1 MTLVVSLAQLV
12 SPSVALLA
20 ELVFK
25 LRLGNLIPRYVG
37 LSVHSSL
44 LGFYPETW
52 QVCKLSINLLTLAGL
67 STNISVDKPAN
78 LCRCMVKS

>member
-1 MTLVVSLAQLV
+1 MPFIIYYPLTLY
-12 SPSVALLA
+12 
-20 ELVFK
+20 
-25 LRLGNLIPRYVG
+25 LIQT
-37 LSVHSSL
+37 LNFWLDNHLSL

-52 QVCKLSINLLTLAGL
+52 QVCKLSIHLLTLAGL

>member
-1 MTLVVSLAQLV
+1 MFIILYLGKMAPPQQREKFETF
-12 SPSVALLA
+12 
-20 ELVFK
+20 FK
-25 LRLGNLIPRYVG
+25 MLQPIYT
-37 LSVHSSL
+37 L

-78 LCRCMVKS
+78 LYRCMVKS